1 MHTPGPWT
9 LETVKTSSGLCH
21 KVGPFPY
28 RRDRQAHAC
37 VYVDH
42 PNGSQFDQELE
53 ANARLI
59 SAAPELLEA
68 LEDALT
74 QLEDYE
80 EAISGEKYNS
90 PLINA
95 AIAKAKSS

>member
-1 MHTPGPWT
+1 MQWIVGKGVTNDGQRPVVEEDIEGRRIA
-9 LETVKTSSGLCH
+9 LVDMADDSVK
-21 KVGPFPY
+21 P
-28 RRDRQAHAC
+28 RDRWKVDDPERDRIAH
-37 VYVDH
+37 
-42 PNGSQFDQELE
+42 
-53 ANARLI
+53 LI

-95 AIAKAKSS
+95 AIAKARGK